1 MATESTQ
8 ISDSVVVVSVILIL
22 GFFFFSWWATAKK
35 LQISFKFHWLFAHL
49 LGFVAGMVSI
59 FPAALVSAFYSV
71 VSPVAGLGWGAA
83 LGYFAWVI
91 FNKISLLGCA
101 TDKTLQSCL
110 EITST
115 GINTE
120 KTTVQIKPDSSEI
133 ESVRRQS
140 LVAMKSSTVA
150 RQRDLKICDDTK
162 APQTLANTTD
172 SVKTSNFIADIE
184 FDYRDASGNASHRR
198 VEVHSIDDE
207 YFEGFCH
214 KAMATR
220 TFVIGRVRGKV
231 LDRDT
236 GELLPPKKWASG
248 VRNDPRNSGVVES
261 RGWKSPDDIE
271 EEERERPIEILFT
284 GFSKERTAELEEQA
298 AIFDLVVRKN
308 VTKGLKYLCAGPNAG
323 PAKLAKA
330 EAAGVEIMDESEF
343 VQLLIKC

>member
-1 MATESTQ
+1 MTAATPA
-8 ISDSVVVVSVILIL
+8 SDIVVV
-22 GFFFFSWWATAKK
+22 FFAFSIFAAICLSWWATVKK
-35 LQISFKFHWLFAHL
+35 LRISFKLHWLLAHL
-49 LGFVAGMVSI
+49 SGVVAGVIALFLSI
-59 FPAALVSAFYSV
+59 LVGAFYSV
-71 VSPVAGLGWGAA
+71 VSPVVGVVYEIA
-83 LGYFAWVI
+83 LGYFGWKIYKAV
-91 FNKISLLGCA
+91 ISLEYPAQGTVDSNPFA
-101 TDKTLQSCL
+101 SPVQF
-110 EITST
+110 
-115 GINTE
+115 E
-120 KTTVQIKPDSSEI
+120 KSAPEPIKPIHIADLPEI
-133 ESVRRQS
+133 EASRRQS
-140 LVAMKSSTVA
+140 LAAMKRA
-150 RQRDLKICDDTK
+150 
-162 APQTLANTTD
+162 TD
-172 SVKTSNFIADIE
+172 SRQNDMKVRGEKVEPQIYANSTNTISDIE
-184 FDYRDASGNASHRR
+184 FDYRDASDNASHRR

-284 GFSKERTAELEEQA
+284 GFSKERCAELEEQA

-330 EAAGVEIMDESEF
+330 DEAGVEIIDESEF